1 MQPFQS
7 TKGPLGDT
15 LAADSNFFFRP
26 GQIFDVSVFEDPK
39 ANNEPG
45 PGIVETEKLK
55 LLGKGTV
62 RLGEGRFVD
71 SVQMNI
77 DPHEMKGMRNSSLGR
92 RYLIRLAK
100 SWSKLAAI

>member
-26 GQIFDVSVFEDPK
+26 GQIFDVSVFEDAK

-77 DPHEMKGMRNSSLGR
+77 DPYEMKEGDEKF
-92 RYLIRLAK
+92 K
-100 SWSKLAAI
+100 SWKKIFDQIGKELE